1 MVRLGE
7 FARAG
12 RPAANPQDQRWLPAY
27 LGRAATV
34 AIVDRDWLPVSW
46 EHPPRTL
53 ARRLVTQLVRPSS
66 VILLGRCEPG
76 VALRD

>member
-46 EHPPRTL
+46 STLREHSRDGS
-53 ARRLVTQLVRPSS
+53 VTQLVRPSS